1 MDDERFNQT
10 LHIANCCL
18 GQALE
23 DLLIEE
29 LITESSNKRLHLRDI
44 RNQLE
49 SCSTILKSLQRKRT
63 EALELSIQKI

>member
-1 MDDERFNQT
+1 MDDERFNHT